1 LKGIDAM
8 LRSYRIRFA
17 SVLLSTLALM
27 PTPAAAVPPCEKRPC
42 PSNWLSLSPKDH
54 ETVFA
59 FAEDYKD
66 FMGAARTEL
75 TTVRASL
82 DRARKAGFRE
92 WSPDAKLI
100 PGSRWYRNN
109 RDRSLVL
116 FVIGTQPMAQGFRI
130 AASHIDSPRLDLKA
144 RPLYEKQGFALFQT
158 NTHGNLLNYQWGNIP
173 LALVGRISRK
183 DGTSIDLSIGLKPDE
198 PVFMIAGLSPH
209 VDADLRDRT
218 NRDVLAAE
226 ELDPIVGSMPKD
238 ADDGPFAKVAE
249 YLRETYAV
257 SIDDLVSAE
266 LALVPASAPRDVGF
280 DRAMM
285 TMYGQDDRLGAY
297 ASLRALADIER
308 PKITSVLLLAD
319 NEETGNNNNTGA
331 ASDNLVNLLG
341 ELLYA
346 ELGDRYRPPHLSR
359 ALERTKVL
367 STDVNDA
374 VNPTWPGAWEE
385 GNAPHVGEGVNIKVY
400 GQGNNATSEYAAW
413 VRRIL
418 DDAGIHWQTA
428 TYKVGRASGGTLGGA
443 LSRRDMDVIDIG
455 APVLSIHNSQDLSSK
470 IDLWSL
476 YNANRAF
483 FTAP

>member
-1 LKGIDAM
+1 M
-8 LRSYRIRFA
+8 QHRYRMGFA
-17 SVLLSTLALM
+17 GAILSALALM
-27 PTPAAAVPPCEKRPC
+27 PAPAAAVPPCEKRPC
-42 PSNWLSLSPKDH
+42 PSSWLSLSPGDRKA
-54 ETVFA
+54 VFA

-66 FMGAARTEL
+66 FMGPARTEMA
-75 TTVRASL
+75 TVRESL
-82 DRARKAGFRE
+82 DLARKAGFRE
-92 WSPDAKLI
+92 WSPGAKLT
-100 PGSRWYRNN
+100 PGSRWYKNN
-109 RDRSLVL
+109 RDRSLVM
-116 FVIGTQPMAQGFRI
+116 FVVGSQPMAQGFRI

-144 RPLYEKQGFALFQT
+144 RPLYEKQDFALFQT
-158 NTHGNLLNYQWGNIP
+158 NTHGNLLNYQWTNIP
-173 LALVGRISRK
+173 LALIGRISRK
-183 DGTSIDLSIGLKPDE
+183 DGTSIDISVGLKPDE

-209 VDADLRDRT
+209 VDADLRNRT
-218 NRDVLAAE
+218 NRDVIAAE
-226 ELDPIVGSMPKD
+226 ELDPIVGSMPKG
-238 ADDGPFAKVAE
+238 ANEGPFAQVAD
-249 YLRETYAV
+249 YLRQTYAV

-266 LALVPASAPRDVGF
+266 LALVPANPPRDVGF

-297 ASLRALADIER
+297 ASLRAMIDLDR
-308 PKITSVLLLAD
+308 PRITSVLLLAD

-331 ASDNLVNLLG
+331 ASDALVNLLG

-346 ELGDRYRPPHLSR
+346 EIGDGYRAPHLSR

-374 VNPTWPGAWEE
+374 INPTWPSAWEE
-385 GNAPHVGEGVNIKVY
+385 GNAPRVGEGVNIKVY

-455 APVLSIHNSQDLSSK
+455 APVMSIHNSQDLSSK
-470 IDLWSL
+470 VDLWSL

-483 FTAP
+483 FAAP

>member
-1 LKGIDAM
+1 M
-8 LRSYRIRFA
+8 LRDHRIGFA
-17 SVLLSTLALM
+17 VAFLSALVLM
-27 PTPAAAVPPCEKRPC
+27 PAPAAATPPCEKRPC
-42 PSNWLSLSPKDH
+42 PSTWLSLSPGDR
-54 ETVFA
+54 TAA
-59 FAEDYKD
+59 FKLAEDYKD

-75 TTVRASL
+75 TTVRESL

-92 WSPDAKLI
+92 WTPDAKLS
-100 PGSRWYRNN
+100 PSSRWYKNN
-109 RDRSLVL
+109 RDRSLTL
-116 FVIGTQPMAQGFRI
+116 FVIGTQPMAEGFRI

-158 NTHGNLLNYQWGNIP
+158 NTHGNLLNYQWANIP

-183 DGTSIDLSIGLKPDE
+183 DGTSIDLSVGLKPED

-209 VDADLRDRT
+209 VDIDLRNRT
-218 NRDVLAAE
+218 NRDVIAAE
-226 ELDPIVGSMPKD
+226 ELDPIVGSMPKSATEGVFAQV
-238 ADDGPFAKVAE
+238 AD
-249 YLRETYAV
+249 YLRQTYAV

-266 LALVPASAPRDVGF
+266 LALVPATAPRDIGF

-285 TMYGQDDRLGAY
+285 TMYGQDDRFGAY
-297 ASLRALADIER
+297 ASLRALLEIER

-331 ASDNLVNLLG
+331 ASDSLANLLG

-346 ELGDRYRPPHLSR
+346 ELGAQYRPPHLSR
-359 ALERTKVL
+359 AFERTRVL

-374 VNPTWPGAWEE
+374 VNPTWPSAWEE
-385 GNAPHVGEGVNIKVY
+385 GNAPQVGQGVNIKVY

-418 DDAGIHWQTA
+418 DDAGIPWQTA
-428 TYKVGRASGGTLGGA
+428 TYKVGRAGGGTLGGA

-455 APVLSIHNSQDLSSK
+455 APVMSIHNTHDLSSK
-470 IDLWSL
+470 VDLWSL
-476 YNANRAF
+476 YNANKAF

>member
-1 LKGIDAM
+1 M
-8 LRSYRIRFA
+8 LRNHGIGLA
-17 SVLLSTLALM
+17 GILLSSLLFA
-27 PTPAAAVPPCEKRPC
+27 PAPASAAPPCEKRPC
-42 PSNWLSLSPKDH
+42 PSNWLSLSPRDRDAA
-54 ETVFA
+54 FA
-59 FAEDYKD
+59 FAEDYKR

-75 TTVRASL
+75 TTVRESL

-92 WSPDAKLI
+92 WTPDSKPT
-100 PGSRWYRNN
+100 PGSRWYKNN
-109 RDRSLVL
+109 RDRALIL
-116 FVIGTQPMAQGFRI
+116 FVIGTESMANGFRI

-173 LALVGRISRK
+173 LALIGRISRK
-183 DGTSIDLSIGLKPDE
+183 DGTSIDLSVGLKPED

-209 VDADLRDRT
+209 VDIDLRNRT

-226 ELDPIVGSMPKD
+226 ELDPIVGSMPKSASEGVFAQV
-238 ADDGPFAKVAE
+238 AD

-266 LALVPASAPRDVGF
+266 LSLVPATAPRDIGF

-297 ASLRALADIER
+297 ASLRAMVALER
-308 PKITSVLLLAD
+308 PRTTSVLFLAD

-331 ASDNLVNLLG
+331 ASDTLVNLLG

-359 ALERTKVL
+359 AFERTKVL

-400 GQGNNATSEYAAW
+400 GQGNNATTEYAAW
-413 VRRIL
+413 LRRIL
-418 DDAGIHWQTA
+418 DDAGVPWQTA
-428 TYKVGRASGGTLGGA
+428 TYKVGRASGGTLGGT

-455 APVLSIHNSQDLSSK
+455 APVMSIHNSHDLSSK

-476 YNANRAF
+476 YNANKAF
-483 FTAP
+483 FAAP